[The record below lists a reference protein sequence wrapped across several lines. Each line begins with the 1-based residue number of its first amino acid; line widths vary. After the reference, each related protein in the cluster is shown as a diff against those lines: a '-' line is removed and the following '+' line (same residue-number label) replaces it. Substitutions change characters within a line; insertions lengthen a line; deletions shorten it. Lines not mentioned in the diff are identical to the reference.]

1 LFSNDFFAANVVRG
15 AGMTLLGSVAPMRDL
30 LARRMI
36 FGARG

>member
-1 LFSNDFFAANVVRG
+1 LFTNDFPPLRALRG
-15 AGMTLLGSVAPMRDL
+15 AGMTLLGGIAPARDF